1 MKVMDTSDLR
11 NIALLGHGDCG
22 KTTLASAML
31 FLSGAVNR
39 LARVEEGNTVTDFDE
54 EEIDRKISLQT
65 SLAYTEWKKKK
76 INILDTP
83 GYAAF
88 VADAKAA
95 LSVAD
100 AGIILVEAVAGVQ
113 VITERTF
120 KYVEEKDLPVLF
132 VVNKLDREFTTAE
145 RATENIQSRFGRTAV
160 PIQIPIGIEADYE
173 GVIDLI
179 LANTDCKPYLIQKI
193 CIALV
198 NRLHDE
204 KRREITIAD
213 VEAIGRAAEA

>member
-76 INILDTP
+76 IEP
-83 GYAAF
+83 
-88 VADAKAA
+88 
-95 LSVAD
+95 S
-100 AGIILVEAVAGVQ
+100 
-113 VITERTF
+113 
-120 KYVEEKDLPVLF
+120 
-132 VVNKLDREFTTAE
+132 
-145 RATENIQSRFGRTAV
+145 S
-160 PIQIPIGIEADYE
+160 
-173 GVIDLI
+173 
-179 LANTDCKPYLIQKI
+179 
-193 CIALV
+193 
-198 NRLHDE
+198 
-204 KRREITIAD
+204 
-213 VEAIGRAAEA
+213 